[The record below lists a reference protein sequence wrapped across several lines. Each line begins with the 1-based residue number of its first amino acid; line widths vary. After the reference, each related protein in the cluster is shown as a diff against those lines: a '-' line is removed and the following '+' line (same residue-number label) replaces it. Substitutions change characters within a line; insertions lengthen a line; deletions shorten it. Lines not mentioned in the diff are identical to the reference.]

1 MSGLVGEGG
10 CAPERVLV
18 VRALPGVG
26 DLLCAV
32 PAWRALRA
40 ALPDSAIALLGLP
53 EAQTV
58 LARIGRYIDEVIP
71 FTGYP
76 GIVESRT
83 TDPARIA
90 RALIDVQA
98 RRFDLAI
105 QMQGSGLVTNALT
118 VLLGARAT
126 AGFYLPGQ
134 YCPDPGRF
142 LPYPADQPE
151 VRRHL
156 RLMTFLGAPSR
167 GEDLEFYTLP
177 EDEAER
183 AEIQKSAGIEG
194 AYACIH
200 PGASIA
206 ARRWS
211 PDGFAQVGDALA
223 NDGLHVVITGG
234 RDEREITAAVAAAM
248 RAPAVDVGGATTLG
262 GLAALMAGSR
272 ITVTNDTGTSHL
284 AAALGV
290 PSVVVFTTS
299 DPRRWAPLDV
309 ERHIAVGYSP
319 TSPHAGEVRTGEPR
333 CLRDGCTAPDTKWV
347 PRPPSTQAVL
357 RAARQLLAAPSPN

>member
-1 MSGLVGEGG
+1 M
-10 CAPERVLV
+10 

-40 ALPDSAIALLGLP
+40 ALPDAIIALLGLP
-53 EAQTV
+53 DAQTV
-58 LARIGRYIDEVIP
+58 LARIGSYIDEVIP

-76 GIVESRT
+76 GIAESRT

-90 RALIDVQA
+90 KALFDVQA

-105 QMQGSGLVTNALT
+105 QMQGSGLVSNPLT

-134 YCPDPGRF
+134 YCPDPERF
-142 LPYPADQPE
+142 LPYPADEPE

-156 RLMTFLGAPSR
+156 RLMTFLGAPSG
-167 GEDLEFYTLP
+167 GEDLEFHTLP

-183 AEIQKSAGIEG
+183 AGIQEAAGIDG
-194 AYACIH
+194 AAYACIH
-200 PGASIA
+200 PGASIP

-211 PDGFAQVGDALA
+211 SDGFAQVGDALA
-223 NDGLHVVITGG
+223 DDGLQVVITGG
-234 RDEREITAAVAAAM
+234 RQERDITAAVAAAM
-248 RAPAVDVGGATTLG
+248 RAPAVDVGGATSLG
-262 GLAALMAGSR
+262 GLAALVAGSR

-299 DPRRWAPLDV
+299 DPRRWAPLDA
-309 ERHIAVGYSP
+309 ERHIAVGYPP
-319 TSPHAGEVRTGEPR
+319 TSPNAGEVRTGEPR
-333 CLRDGCTAPDTKWV
+333 CLRDGCTAADTKWV
-347 PRPPSTQAVL
+347 PRPPSAHAVL
-357 RAARQLLAAPSPN
+357 RAARKLLDSRHLI